1 MLPDCRCNEPDYQ
14 VPQFNVVADE
24 IEGFYE
30 RLKGFK
36 EYFHPCFQRSESRE
50 NFLRYLSGQLS
61 EVDRKSIEPMAMQ
74 VDGATIRGLQR
85 FISNSKWDEAQM
97 LDIYHGLINEDLGD
111 KHGALLF
118 DESGFLKK
126 GNDSA
131 GVARQY
137 CGTAGKVDNC
147 QVGVFCA
154 YVSSY
159 GYSLL
164 DKRLYVPKEWFS
176 KDFEERRSKCEMPED
191 LQFKTKP
198 QLAAEMFREIASK
211 ETLPFSYVVSDSLY
225 GNSSEFVDALAE
237 RDEFTYFL
245 SVHKDTRCWTSQ
257 PRVREKHYTYRG
269 ETKTK
274 TVLDKKQPRPVRVDE
289 LARQIN
295 PYQWYRFKVSE
306 GTKGPIVYEFA
317 KKRVVLSNHGLP
329 SRRVWLIIKRTV
341 SDEPEYSFYISN
353 AQKSTRL
360 RTFAWLSGLR
370 WAIEQCFEE
379 AKSIVGM
386 DQYEVRKFRAWHH
399 HMLVCMLAHFF
410 LWHLKIAMGKK
421 STSYYGL
428 AA

>member
-1 MLPDCRCNEPDYQ
+1 MLPECRCNELDYQ
-14 VPQFNVVADE
+14 VPQFNVVAEEVED
-24 IEGFYE
+24 FYE
-30 RLKGFK
+30 RLKGFQ
-36 EYFHPCFQRSESRE
+36 EYFNPCFQRSESKK

-61 EVDRKSIEPMAMQ
+61 DVDRKSIEPMATK
-74 VDGATIRGLQR
+74 VEGATIRGLQR
-85 FISNSKWDEAQM
+85 FISNSQWDEDRM
-97 LDIYHGLINEDLGD
+97 LDIYHDLVNEDLGD
-111 KHGALLF
+111 RHGVLIF
-118 DESGFLKK
+118 DETGFLKK

-137 CGTAGKVDNC
+137 CGSAGKVDNC

-154 YVSSY
+154 YASSY

-164 DKRLYVPKEWFS
+164 DKRLFVPEKWFS
-176 KDFEERRSKCEMPED
+176 KDFEQKRFKCEMPKD
-191 LQFKTKP
+191 IQFKTKP
-198 QLAAEMFREIASK
+198 QLAAEMFEEIYNK
-211 ETLPFSYVVSDSLY
+211 ESLPFSYVVSDSLY
-225 GNSSEFVDALAE
+225 GNSPDFMDALEE
-237 RDEFTYFL
+237 RSEITYFL
-245 SVHKDTRCWTSQ
+245 AVHSDTRCWTSQ
-257 PRVREKHYTYRG
+257 PRLREKQYTYRG
-269 ETKTK
+269 ETKSK
-274 TVLDKKQPRPVRVDE
+274 TVLDKNQPPPGRVDE
-289 LARQIN
+289 LAKQIS

-317 KKRVVLSNHGLP
+317 KKRVVLSNYGLP
-329 SRRVWLIIKRTV
+329 SRRVWLVIKRTV
-341 SDEPEYSFYISN
+341 SDDPTYWFYISN
-353 AQKSTRL
+353 AQKSVRL

-386 DQYEVRKFRAWHH
+386 DHYEVRKFRAWHH